1 MRENARTHYGLRAAK
16 INKTNMRNNIAISIW
31 VLTCWLP
38 MLLSAQPQ
46 TPPAWL
52 HPQVREATYPPETFF
67 SEFTEGNLRPGES
80 VSELL
85 DRLKSDAKRGA
96 AGNIRTLI
104 ESVVEKTDRQETY
117 GQEFRFT
124 SVYQDRTQQTANAD
138 IAGIHTES
146 YYDEQ
151 RRWGYAFAYVRKSDL
166 AAYYRAQV
174 GHRLQEV
181 ENNLSLAAQLMDN
194 GEKAKARK
202 VCEEALQPLSN
213 AEFARDLLAAVCP
226 GDTTGMQSSR
236 YFPLKNR
243 LLQTLIDLE
252 QSTYVCLQCTETN
265 FGQKVRIVEPELKR
279 LLAVNQCSITD
290 DPGEADFVI
299 TVTASTRRHD
309 GNAVF
314 GDGVLKFSL
323 ADVEVEVFSNSKRK
337 VVYSESLSQK
347 NNGDGATYESAGRN
361 ALKLAAGA
369 VWEKIKP
376 FVLGE

>member
-1 MRENARTHYGLRAAK
+1 
-16 INKTNMRNNIAISIW
+16 MRNNIAISIW

-46 TPPAWL
+46 SPPAWL

-166 AAYYRAQV
+166 AAYYKAQNSYQ
-174 GHRLQEV
+174 LQQV
-181 ENNLSLAAQLMDN
+181 EDAVALSSTLVASERKAQ
-194 GEKAKARK
+194 ARK
-202 VCEEALQPLSN
+202 VCEEALQPLSKV
-213 AEFARDLLAAVCP
+213 EFARDLLTAVCP

-236 YFPLKNR
+236 YFQLKNR
-243 LLQTLIDLE
+243 LLQTLVDLE

-279 LLAVNQCSITD
+279 LLSVNQCSITE
-290 DPGEADFVI
+290 DPKEADFVI
-299 TVTASTRRHD
+299 TVTATTRRHD

-314 GDGVLKFSL
+314 GDGVLRYSY
-323 ADVEVEVFSNSKRK
+323 ADVEVEVFSNGKQK
-337 VVYSESLSQK
+337 VVYGESLSQK

-369 VWEKIKP
+369 VWKGMKP
-376 FVLGE
+376 CVYGN